1 MGRGKVY
8 RRVDAVVLWDAESQT
23 DMAEM
28 DGETSFTAWEGVRMV
43 GAGFAWCREF
53 GAPIEKG
60 EGCGKLCEKYSPRNG
75 KSGMCM
81 EWRHCYEDG
90 QEVRFEK
97 GEDGKWR
104 VMKVEEDK

>member
-1 MGRGKVY
+1 MKRGKVY
-8 RRVDAVVLWDAESQT
+8 RRVNAEVLYDARTQT
-23 DMAEM
+23 DMAEI

-43 GAGFAWCREF
+43 GEGFGWCAEF
-53 GAPIEKG
+53 NFHIEKG
-60 EGCGKLCEKYSPRNG
+60 EGCGKLCEKYRPRNG
-75 KSGMCM
+75 KSGICM

-104 VMKVEEDK
+104 ETKTEGQ